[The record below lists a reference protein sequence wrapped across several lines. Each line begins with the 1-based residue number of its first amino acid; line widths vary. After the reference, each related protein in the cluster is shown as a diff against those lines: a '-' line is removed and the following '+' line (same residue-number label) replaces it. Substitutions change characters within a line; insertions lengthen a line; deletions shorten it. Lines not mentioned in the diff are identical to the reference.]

1 MKKAVITV
9 CEGMS
14 ESTFNKLSD
23 GVKKKFGDDT
33 SIIKQVDK
41 ELLGGFVLTVDG
53 VIYDN
58 SVSSQLKEIKK
69 ELTD

>member
-9 CEGMS
+9 CENMS
-14 ESTFNKLSD
+14 ESTFKLLSD
-23 GVKKKFGDDT
+23 GIKKKYGEDI
-33 SIIKQVDK
+33 SIVKQVDRS
-41 ELLGGFVLTVDG
+41 LIGGFILTVDG

-58 SVSSQLKEIKK
+58 SVSSQLDVIKK

>member
-14 ESTFNKLSD
+14 DNTFEILSQ
-23 GVKKKFGDDT
+23 GIKKKYGEDI
-33 SIIKQVDK
+33 SIVKQVDDS
-41 ELLGGFVLTVDG
+41 LIGGFILTVDG

-58 SVSSQLKEIKK
+58 SVSSQLNKIKK

>member
-14 ESTFNKLSD
+14 ESAFNKLSD